1 MFMRV
6 RWVALLVAGAVA
18 LAGCGREVGGEG
30 AAEGAGDG
38 AASEDGGDDGGDD
51 GAEDGGSAAPPDAVE
66 CEPGETDG
74 DLLLY
79 NWSEYMD
86 PDLLTAF
93 GEEFGVSATEDN
105 YTSNE
110 ALLAQIRAGGADYDV
125 IIPSDY
131 MVEIMIDEG
140 LLLPLDKDA
149 IPNAENVDEDFA
161 EPPYDPGLEYS
172 LPYQWGTT
180 GIGVDLEATG
190 PDPEPTWG
198 WLFDPE
204 MAGEQ
209 SVSMLDDPR
218 ETMGAALYYL
228 GYDPN
233 TESEEELQEAADL
246 IAEAGWVTTF
256 TSDQYSEL
264 LLTGE
269 TTVGHGYS
277 GNFLDSFLG
286 ADDPDRYAYL
296 IPEEGATIWTDNMAI
311 LASSQ
316 HPCTAHTFIDF
327 ILDAENGAQLT
338 NWTYYASPNA
348 AATEFIDEEVLE
360 DPAIYPDEDVRD
372 DLYFLEN
379 TGEAEILYTD
389 LFTRAQG

>member
-1 MFMRV
+1 MKA
-6 RWVALLVAGAVA
+6 RWLALLMAGALVLTA
-18 LAGCGREVGGEG
+18 CGREVGESTADGDPAG
-30 AAEGAGDG
+30 GDG
-38 AASEDGGDDGGDD
+38 GEATDATDATDDSDDAEAAQSV
-51 GAEDGGSAAPPDAVE
+51 S
-66 CEPGETDG
+66 CEVGETDG

-93 GEEFGVSATEDN
+93 GEEYGVSATEDN

-131 MVEIMIDEG
+131 MVEIMAEEG
-140 LLLPLDKDA
+140 VLLELDKDA
-149 IPNAENVDEDFA
+149 IPNAQNVDETFA
-161 EPPYDPGLEYS
+161 EPPYDPELTYS

-204 MAGEQ
+204 MAGDL
-209 SVSMLDDPR
+209 SISMLDDPR

-246 IAEAGWVTTF
+246 IAEADWVTTF

-277 GNFLDSFLG
+277 GNFLDNFYA

-311 LASSQ
+311 LANSQ

-338 NWTYYASPNA
+338 NWTFYASPNA

-360 DPAIYPDEDVRD
+360 DPAIYPEDDVREN
-372 DLYFLEN
+372 LFFLEN

>member
-1 MFMRV
+1 MRV
-6 RWVALLVAGAVA
+6 RWMAVLVAGALA
-18 LAGCGREVGGEG
+18 LGGCGREVGGEG
-30 AAEGAGDG
+30 AADGDAAAGEGA
-38 AASEDGGDDGGDD
+38 A
-51 GAEDGGSAAPPDAVE
+51 AEDGDGDGGQAPDAVE

-86 PDLLTAF
+86 PDLLTRF
-93 GEEFGVSATEDN
+93 SEEFDVQATEDT

-131 MVEIMIDEG
+131 MVEIMVEEG
-140 LLLPLDKDA
+140 LLLPLDRDA
-149 IPNAENVDEDFA
+149 ITNADNVDDTFA
-161 EPPYDPGLEYS
+161 SPPYDPDLAYS
-172 LPYQWGTT
+172 MPYQWGTT
-180 GIGVDLEATG
+180 GIGLDTEAVG
-190 PDPEPTWG
+190 ADPEPTWG
-198 WLFDPE
+198 WLFDPD
-204 MAGEQ
+204 MAGDL
-209 SVSMLDDPR
+209 SISMLDDPR
-218 ETMGAALYYL
+218 ETIGAALYYL

-233 TESEEELQEAADL
+233 TQDEAELEEAADL
-246 IAEAGWVTTF
+246 IAGADWVTTF
-256 TSDQYSEL
+256 TSDQFSEL

-269 TTVGHGYS
+269 TSVGHGFS
-277 GNFLDSFLG
+277 GNFLDSFGG
-286 ADDPDRYAYL
+286 ADDPERYEYV

-311 LASSQ
+311 LATSQ

-348 AATEFIDEEVLE
+348 AAAEFIEAEVLE
-360 DPAIYPDEDVRD
+360 DPAIYPPEDVRD
-372 DLYFLEN
+372 DLFFLEN

-389 LFTRAQG
+389 LFTRAHG

>member
-1 MFMRV
+1 MRL
-6 RWVALLVAGAVA
+6 RWMAAVLVGTVALT
-18 LAGCGREVGGEG
+18 GCNREVGGDGADGGG
-30 AAEGAGDG
+30 AAADGATDDGGAGDG
-38 AASEDGGDDGGDD
+38 
-51 GAEDGGSAAPPDAVE
+51 GAEPVAAAG
-66 CEPGETDG
+66 CEAGEIDG

-93 GEEFGVSATEDN
+93 GEEHGINASEDTF
-105 YTSNE
+105 TSNE

-140 LLLPLDKDA
+140 LLLPLDADA
-149 IPNAENVDEDFA
+149 IPNSGNVDETFA
-161 EPPYDPGLEYS
+161 APPYDPDLAYS
-172 LPYQWGTT
+172 RPYQWGTT
-180 GIGVDLEATG
+180 GIGVDLEAVG
-190 PDPEPTWG
+190 PDPAPTWG

-204 MAGEQ
+204 MAGDL
-209 SVSMLDDPR
+209 SISMLDDPR

-228 GYDPN
+228 GHDPN
-233 TESEEELQEAADL
+233 TTDEAQLEEAAEL
-246 IAEAGWVTTF
+246 ITQADWVTTF

-264 LLTGE
+264 LLNGE
-269 TTVGHGYS
+269 TVVGQGYS
-277 GNFLDSFLG
+277 GNFLDTFYG

-311 LASSQ
+311 LADAA

-338 NWTYYASPNA
+338 NWTFYASPNA
-348 AATEFIDEEVLE
+348 AATEFIDAEVLE
-360 DPAIYPDEDVRD
+360 DPAIYPEEDVLD
-372 DLYFLEN
+372 DLHFLEN
-379 TGEAEILYTD
+379 TGETETLYTD

>member
-1 MFMRV
+1 V
-6 RWVALLVAGAVA
+6 RWVALLVAGAMT
-18 LAGCGREVGGEG
+18 LAGCGREVGGD
-30 AAEGAGDG
+30 AADG
-38 AASEDGGDDGGDD
+38 AAATDDGGTEDGTEDGADD
-51 GAEDGGSAAPPDAVE
+51 GGTAAPPDAVE
-66 CEPGETDG
+66 CEEGETDG
-74 DLLLY
+74 DLLFY
-79 NWSEYMD
+79 NWSDYMD
-86 PDLLTAF
+86 PDLLDAF
-93 GEEFGVSATEDN
+93 AEEFGVTATEDN

-125 IIPSDY
+125 IVPSDY

-140 LLLPLDKDA
+140 VLLPLDKDA
-149 IPNAENVDEDFA
+149 IPNAANVDEDFTS
-161 EPPYDPGLEYS
+161 PPYDENLEYS

-180 GIGVDLEATG
+180 GIGVDLESTG

-204 MAGEQ
+204 MAGDQ
-209 SVSMLDDPR
+209 RVSMLDDPR

-233 TESEEELQEAADL
+233 TTDEGELEEAADL
-246 IAEAGWVTTF
+246 VAQADWVTTF
-256 TSDQYSEL
+256 TSDQYPEL

-277 GNFLDSFLG
+277 GNLLDNIYG

-311 LASSQ
+311 LATSQ
-316 HPCTAHTFIDF
+316 HPCTAHAFINF

-338 NWTYYASPNA
+338 NWTFYASPNA

-372 DLYFLEN
+372 NLFFLEN